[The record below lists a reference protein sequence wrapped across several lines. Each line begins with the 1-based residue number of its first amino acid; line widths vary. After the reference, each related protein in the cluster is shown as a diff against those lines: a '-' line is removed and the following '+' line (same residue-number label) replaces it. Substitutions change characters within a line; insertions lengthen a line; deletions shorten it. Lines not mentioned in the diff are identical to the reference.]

1 MLPSLTESY
10 FAAVAEA
17 SPDVMRILELDGT
30 VEFMSARGLQ
40 LLEIDS
46 FDRNHRRLWPEL
58 WPAEARPA
66 MREAMEA
73 ARQGRVGRFRA
84 FCPTAKG
91 KPRWWDSTVSPVRN
105 DKGEVVRLLATS
117 RDVSAEVR
125 RDERLRDAVTRI
137 RRANAEKA
145 KALNHLRDAL
155 EVMPAGVAFYDAD
168 DRLVIW
174 NAEYVAAGGADS
186 GSTNLREGMTFIELL
201 ERDLED
207 GRHPDAMGREAEW
220 IAQRLAAR
228 ANAGGPHEQ
237 KLANG
242 RWYRFEDRRLLGG
255 GMVAVAVDITALK
268 TREADLAVRTA
279 ELAKA
284 KSAAEAASEAKSAF
298 LANMSHEIRTP
309 LNGVLA
315 MADALCTANLERR
328 ERELAE
334 IVRESA
340 HTLEKLLADI
350 LDLARVESGAIAV
363 ERAPFSLVGTLQN
376 VVAVSGLKAAEKNL
390 QLSLVIQPELDIE
403 VMGDATRVKQIAH
416 NLISNAVKFTDQGA
430 VSVTLAKVG
439 EYFRIS
445 VKDTGIGFDLGD
457 RERLFRR
464 FEQADES
471 ITRRFGGSG
480 LGLAISHELA
490 ALMGGR
496 LDCSSSPGQGA
507 EFWVDLPLVI
517 ADQPASERRSGNAA
531 SFKRPL
537 RVLVADDHPTNR
549 RVVHLILA
557 GAGVEAV
564 CVNDGREALQAL
576 GSEVFDLVLMDI
588 QMPVMDGITAV
599 RELRGFEQKT
609 GRLRTPVVMLSA
621 NALPEHVRVSA
632 EAGADGHV
640 SKPITAQ
647 RLLAAVQEAL
657 DCVGTAAGDQAE
669 ERASAT
675 TR

>member
-58 WPAEARPA
+58 WPTDARPA

-105 DKGEVVRLLATS
+105 EKGEVVRLLATS

-430 VSVTLAKVG
+430 VSVALAKVG

-496 LDCSSSPGQGA
+496 LDCSSSPGQGS
-507 EFWVDLPLVI
+507 EFWVELPLVI

-531 SFKRPL
+531 SFTRPL

-549 RVVHLILA
+549 RVVHLILE

-564 CVNDGREALQAL
+564 CVNDGREALRAL

-599 RELRGFEQKT
+599 KELRGCEQKT

-640 SKPITAQ
+640 SKPITAE

-657 DCVGTAAGDQAE
+657 DRVGTAAGDQAE